1 MRLIPADE
9 DEWLL
14 AAFHTVATTF
24 IALTIIPLIWFAFLV
39 PNRYLSKNGGK
50 LTVVDI
56 AVVVERV
63 GERLLHCRP
72 VLVLDLRHAVPGVV
86 GIDRRH
92 PVGVG
97 ILRGLTQSVVID
109 IPHLRPRR
117 GDRAQL
123 VRIRVGVGGHIA
135 VVIVHR
141 DDVPRRIVGIRQRGI
156 VVVRDRREPP
166 GIVIGVLKFLPG
178 GSAQPVVDLRAGKR

>member
-56 AVVVERV
+56 PVVVERV

-86 GIDRRH
+86 GIDRHH
-92 PVGVG
+92 PVGMG
-97 ILRGLTQSVVID
+97 ILRRLAQCVVID

-117 GDRAQL
+117 GDRAQSFQR
-123 VRIRVGVGGHIA
+123 RIGVSRIEGSRMSPVIPLHLRHLAHVVIFVGG
-135 VVIVHR
+135 
-141 DDVPRRIVGIRQRGI
+141 
-156 VVVRDRREPP
+156 
-166 GIVIGVLKFLPG
+166 VIGEM
-178 GSAQPVVDLRAGKR
+178 A